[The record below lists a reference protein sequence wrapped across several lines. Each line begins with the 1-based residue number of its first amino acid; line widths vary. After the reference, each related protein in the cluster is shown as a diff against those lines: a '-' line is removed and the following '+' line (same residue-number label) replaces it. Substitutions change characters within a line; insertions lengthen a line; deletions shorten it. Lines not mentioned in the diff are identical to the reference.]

1 MIIETLTKS
10 QFSDAFYKSGRGEQF
25 SYEARNLIYDYLD
38 ELENYELDVIGICC
52 EFAEYENLEEF
63 QNDYGEEYNS
73 INGNP
78 KYRFHTDDGV
88 VTTPS
93 DAMFVYGLNVD
104 SFYNKDVVI
113 DYHLTTKGKAI
124 LDNIT
129 LKAEG

>member
-1 MIIETLTKS
+1 MATQETRVKGVQRL
-10 QFSDAFYKSGRGEQF
+10 
-25 SYEARNLIYDYLD
+25 N
-38 ELENYELDVIGICC
+38 
-52 EFAEYENLEEF
+52 
-63 QNDYGEEYNS
+63 NS

-113 DYHLTTKGKAI
+113 DYHLTAKGKAI

-129 LKAEG
+129 LKEG

>member
-1 MIIETLTKS
+1 MAIQETRVKGVERL
-10 QFSDAFYKSGRGEQF
+10 
-25 SYEARNLIYDYLD
+25 N
-38 ELENYELDVIGICC
+38 
-52 EFAEYENLEEF
+52 
-63 QNDYGEEYNS
+63 NS

-93 DAMFVYGLNVD
+93 DSMYVYGLNVD

-113 DYHLTTKGKAI
+113 DYHLTTKGEAI

-129 LKAEG
+129 LKKG